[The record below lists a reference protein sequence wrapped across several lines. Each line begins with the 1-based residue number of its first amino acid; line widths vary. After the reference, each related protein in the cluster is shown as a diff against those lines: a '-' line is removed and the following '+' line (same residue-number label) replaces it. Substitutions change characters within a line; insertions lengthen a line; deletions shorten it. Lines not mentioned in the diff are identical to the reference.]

1 MQDHLHFVLSPKQ
14 GNKVELVAQCRVW
27 ISLFFGPQQARVRVS
42 NPQWLNPQILVN
54 YPLGFKGAMSRG
66 YCCFWSFLCI
76 TADNIHKMI
85 LESFEE
91 NIKQISSGSRQPW
104 YFGDVCSKWQYKFQS
119 LTIHG
124 KRQQEEFLCLNIA
137 LNIKLDHYSWNSVGA
152 KTHFKTESTRKLSNF
167 NFQWTKTLYLNNVKH
182 TAFFVTFFKG

>member
-14 GNKVELVAQCRVW
+14 GNKVELVAQSRVW
-27 ISLFFGPQQARVRVS
+27 ISRFFGPQQARVRVS
-42 NPQWLNPQILVN
+42 NPQRLNTQILVN
-54 YPLGFKGAMSRG
+54 YPLGFKGAMSQG

-104 YFGDVCSKWQYKFQS
+104 YFGDVCRHSISFNPLPSTAKDDRK
-119 LTIHG
+119 
-124 KRQQEEFLCLNIA
+124 EFLCLNIA

-152 KTHFKTESTRKLSNF
+152 KTHFKMESTRKLSNF
-167 NFQWTKTLYLNNVKH
+167 NIQWTKTLYQNNVKH